1 MKKFDKTAGWKAS
14 KAFEHTK
21 LRPRYF
27 MTSTVLKDLTVQ
39 AEDLYIN
46 SFEKGHRRRGMA
58 KLRIPDSKNQTHHNT
73 AGRVGIY
80 LGLAL
85 PLMVQG
91 LQSAF
96 SKETQAEIPY
106 WDSLLL
112 VYAGLFLTI
121 LFGCLFGIN
130 MRVWYKNKI
139 NYKFIF
145 EFDPRDNLDYHE
157 FFEV

>member
-1 MKKFDKTAGWKAS
+1 M
-14 KAFEHTK
+14 
-21 LRPRYF
+21 
-27 MTSTVLKDLTVQ
+27 
-39 AEDLYIN
+39 
-46 SFEKGHRRRGMA
+46 
-58 KLRIPDSKNQTHHNT
+58 
-73 AGRVGIY
+73 
-80 LGLAL
+80 GLAI

-96 SKETQAEIPY
+96 SSEIQADIPY

-121 LFGCLFGIN
+121 LFGCLFGLN
-130 MRVWYKNKI
+130 MKVWYKNKI

-157 FFEV
+157 FFEVCYLDFHVELLGSKCGLTIPSSTSLFRFPSFSCCCSQWRYTLTLDPGGRIMSPPPTGP